1 MKVFLNRNLGLWA
14 LSFGELSRQKLFWC
28 TMIEHSRNKACQSHL
43 VFFKIIRNELLFY
56 LCKTTFFDILWNHFI
71 KSRLQKRLIKN
82 WFIFFICFAGI
93 EKHGDDCCF
102 IDFNFCSHTWTISI
116 SDSITQFSE
125 SLGNPGFHFIV
136 HCSCGKN
143 VSHVSEMLRGP
154 EPIRAYHY
162 FPIVIRFARN
172 QVD

>member
-1 MKVFLNRNLGLWA
+1 MSWS
-14 LSFGELSRQKLFWC
+14 LSFGELSIQKLFWC
-28 TMIEHSRNKACQSHL
+28 TVIEHSGNKACQSHL
-43 VFFKIIRNELLFY
+43 VSFKIIQNELLFY

-71 KSRLQKRLIKN
+71 QSRLQKRLIKN

-93 EKHGDDCCF
+93 EKHGDNCCF

-116 SDSITQFSE
+116 SESITQFSE

-136 HCSCGKN
+136 NCSCGKN

-172 QVD
+172 QVDELLWFS